1 MHVFSTIDH
10 TNERQPRIGILF
22 IPEHSS
28 LIKSILKEYIV
39 AKVSKWIIMYIQY
52 LSIFLKS
59 IAQ

>member
-39 AKVSKWIIMYIQY
+39 AKVSK
-52 LSIFLKS
+52 
-59 IAQ
+59 